1 MSISRCSTCGC
12 WSWRCCQSCPG
23 AAKFEAALWGSLQV
37 QDVSVLERAPKL
49 ARKPKIFFCVDL
61 QEQDVWV
68 LERALLPK
76 LSASCKV

>member
-1 MSISRCSTCGC
+1 M
-12 WSWRCCQSCPG
+12 
-23 AAKFEAALWGSLQV
+23 GSLQV
-37 QDVSVLERAPKL
+37 QDVSVLERALLPKL

-76 LSASCKV
+76 LSASCGV